1 VFEEGMEK
9 TRRIYPHLD
18 PLFDGFFVAK
28 FKKLGDGE
36 IGRSEAV
43 KKHLD
48 KMEEQ
53 LKKKKNK
60 KV

>member
-1 VFEEGMEK
+1 MEK